1 MSKSSQAENAE
12 ERWNAFLDSVDEG
25 LSEAML
31 LADGATLGRGYLWSA
46 PTDLPPLP
54 ETAVSRVSETLKTQ
68 QALLDQLQTN
78 RNQALKLRRF
88 VQVDA
93 AKGMHGGPYFIDTGA

>member
-1 MSKSSQAENAE
+1 MSSPSEAESAE
-12 ERWNAFLDSVDEG
+12 ERWSAFLDRVEEG

-31 LADGATLGRGYLWSA
+31 LADGKALGRGYLWSA

-54 ETAVSRVSETLKTQ
+54 ERAVSRVSEILKTQ
-68 QALLDQLQTN
+68 QALLDQLKTN
-78 RNQALKLRRF
+78 RDQALKLRRF

-93 AKGMHGGPYFIDTGA
+93 AKGMHGGPYFIDAGA